1 MLNFKKLHITY
12 INPKNPDDQLT
23 IDYRLRDTSI
33 THKWVQRVL
42 LAQQLG
48 YPIDDP
54 ARFYGVG
61 SLSEQEIGA
70 VSDMNNLI
78 QVLKNWINI
87 DKRLSSVQD
96 QDTLNYLHHIFETE
110 HGLLDKQNYGTPL
123 QQNLSKLNILVHR
136 CESIARGA
144 RPRHV
149 VTYFGLPKT
158 EVLGIDDYQCFESKI
173 KFGTVYINYAEIGKT
188 LHDLMLDNDSYIKP
202 EAVQPFVHYSAD
214 FVVKFWND
222 SQTNLKKDLYAY
234 YAIHESFFK
243 SIGYTWDKL
252 SQSIGSIPVA
262 DIDYPT
268 HSILECIESR
278 QYVKAVDF
286 S

>member
-1 MLNFKKLHITY
+1 MSNFKKLHITY
-12 INPKNPDDQLT
+12 TNPENPADQLT

-33 THKWVQRVL
+33 AHKWVQRVR

-54 ARFYGVG
+54 ARFYGFG
-61 SLSEQEIGA
+61 SIIEQKASA

-78 QVLKNWINI
+78 DILQNWINI
-87 DKRLSSVQD
+87 DKRLSSVED

-110 HGLLDKQNYGTPL
+110 HGLLDNQNYGTPL

-158 EVLGIDDYQCFESKI
+158 ETLEIDDYQYFESNV

-188 LHDLMLDNDSYIKP
+188 LHDLMTDNDSYIHP
-202 EAVQPFVHYSAD
+202 EAFRPFVHYSAD

-222 SQTNLKKDLYAY
+222 PQPNLKKDLYAY
-234 YAIHESFFK
+234 YVTHENFFR
-243 SIGYTWDKL
+243 SIGYTWEDL
-252 SQSIGSIPVA
+252 SRSIGSIPVA
-262 DIDYPT
+262 DIDSADNVL
-268 HSILECIESR
+268 HDLESK
-278 QYVKAVDF
+278 QSVKAVDF

>member
-1 MLNFKKLHITY
+1 MPNFKKLHITY
-12 INPKNPDDQLT
+12 TNPENPADQLT
-23 IDYRLRDTSI
+23 IDYYLRDTSI
-33 THKWVQRVL
+33 AHKWVQRVQ

-54 ARFYGVG
+54 IRFYGFG
-61 SLSEQEIGA
+61 SIIEQEANA

-78 QVLKNWINI
+78 DILQNWIDI
-87 DKRLSSVQD
+87 DKRLSNVKD

-144 RPRHV
+144 QPRHV

-158 EVLGIDDYQCFESKI
+158 ESLDIDDYQYFESNI

-188 LHDLMLDNDSYIKP
+188 LYDLMLDNDRYIKP
-202 EAVQPFVHYSAD
+202 AAVQPFVHYSAD
-214 FVVKFWND
+214 FVVKFWD
-222 SQTNLKKDLYAY
+222 DPQPNLKKDLYAY
-234 YAIHESFFK
+234 YAIHEDFFN
-243 SIGYTWDKL
+243 SIGHTWDNL
-252 SQSIGSIPVA
+252 SRSIGSIPVA
-262 DIDYPT
+262 DID
-268 HSILECIESR
+268 SADNVLSDLETR
-278 QYVKAVDF
+278 QFVKAVDF